1 MNNKDSI
8 VGNDKNKNKP
18 PKVSAVGQ
26 NSPKAPTPAKQKDSV
41 ALQKIKSNLPPAQQT
56 SNVLPPPVPQPP
68 FDINELQKMAQKAT
82 GKKLSGKVL
91 ESFQKVLS
99 QPQVQPKQV
108 VAQPTLSVS
117 NPVTNTVVA
126 QPTRSVSN
134 PVTNTVAPQAP
145 KIEKS
150 EEGLKKLQQQAEK
163 YSKQKVS
170 MDTLKKLV
178 PAFESVQKSI
188 NFVAKVNEKKDFD
201 DQHYTVPATQ
211 SLFSL
216 TANQISGMPFWRG

>member
-8 VGNDKNKNKP
+8 VGNDKNKSKT

-26 NSPKAPTPAKQKDSV
+26 AGPKAPTPAKQKDSV

-99 QPQVQPKQV
+99 QPQVQPKQ
-108 VAQPTLSVS
+108 
-117 NPVTNTVVA
+117 VVA

>member
-8 VGNDKNKNKP
+8 VGDNKTKSGT

-26 NSPKAPTPAKQKDSV
+26 NKPQTPAPASPKDSV
-41 ALQKIKSNLPPAQQT
+41 TLQKGTTAVRAPAPPKQF
-56 SNVLPPPVPQPP
+56 SVE
-68 FDINELQKMAQKAT
+68 ELQKQAERAT
-82 GKKLSGKVL
+82 GKKLSEKVL
-91 ESFQKVLS
+91 ETFQKSLNN
-99 QPQVQPKQV
+99 PQIPSKQV
-108 VAQPTLSVS
+108 I
-117 NPVTNTVVA
+117 A
-126 QPTRSVSN
+126 QPTRSVAN
-134 PVTNTVAPQAP
+134 PVTTPVAPQAP
-145 KIEKS
+145 KIEQS

-163 YSKQKVS
+163 YSKEKVS

-188 NFVAKVNEKKDFD
+188 NFVAKINEKRDFD

>member
-1 MNNKDSI
+1 M
-8 VGNDKNKNKP
+8 
-18 PKVSAVGQ
+18 
-26 NSPKAPTPAKQKDSV
+26 
-41 ALQKIKSNLPPAQQT
+41 LQTIKSNLPTTTQSINT
-56 SNVLPPPVPQPP
+56 LPPPQITPQ
-68 FDINELQKMAQKAT
+68 FNIDELQKQAQRAT

-99 QPQVQPKQV
+99 QPQTPKTQI
-108 VAQPTLSVS
+108 VAQPTLSVA
-117 NPVTNTVVA
+117 NPVTT
-126 QPTRSVSN
+126 P
-134 PVTNTVAPQAP
+134 VAPQAP
-145 KIEKS
+145 KIEQS

-188 NFVAKVNEKKDFD
+188 NFVAKINEKRDFD